1 MMNGTIKRLVQDRG
15 FGFISGENG
24 SEYFF
29 HRDQLRGGL
38 DFDALTSG
46 ERVSFE
52 TQDGPKG
59 PRAVDVQR
67 A

>member
-1 MMNGTIKRLVQDRG
+1 MNGTIKRLVQDRG
-15 FGFISGENG
+15 FGFIVAENG

-29 HRDQLRGGL
+29 HREQLRGL
-38 DFDALTSG
+38 DFDALTQG
-46 ERVSFE
+46 ERVSFD

-59 PRAVDVQR
+59 PRAVNVQR

>member
-1 MMNGTIKRLVQDRG
+1 MFGTIKRLVQDRG

-38 DFDALTSG
+38 TFETLKAG
-46 ERVSFE
+46 ARVSFDSQE
-52 TQDGPKG
+52 GPKG
-59 PRAVDVQR
+59 PRA
-67 A
+67 ANIEPA

>member
-1 MMNGTIKRLVQDRG
+1 MFGTIKRLVQDRG

-38 DFDALTSG
+38 TFETLRAGT
-46 ERVSFE
+46 RVSFE
-52 TQDGPKG
+52 AQEGPKG
-59 PRAVDVQR
+59 PRAGNVEP

>member
-1 MMNGTIKRLVQDRG
+1 MFGTIKRLVQDRG

-38 DFDALTSG
+38 TFETLKAGT
-46 ERVSFE
+46 RVSFDSQE
-52 TQDGPKG
+52 GPKG
-59 PRAVDVQR
+59 PRA
-67 A
+67 ANIEPA